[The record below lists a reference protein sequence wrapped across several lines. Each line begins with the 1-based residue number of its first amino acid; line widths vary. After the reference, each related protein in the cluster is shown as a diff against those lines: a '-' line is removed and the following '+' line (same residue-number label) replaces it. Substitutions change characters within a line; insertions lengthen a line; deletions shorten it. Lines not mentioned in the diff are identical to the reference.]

1 MMFLDGG
8 VLFVIVNMFGMVAV
22 FVLAMLVFTVRFVE
36 GFGLREIVMSRLVA
50 VLDSV
55 VDSVQVGGFGGVTDR
70 FAWQHFGV
78 DGDGNLWRRRG
89 VRLGVPVSVIVI
101 LKIFENVTDVQ
112 EGVAVKP
119 DVHESG
125 LHAGKHP
132 RDAALVDTADQREL
146 FFALDVNFD

>member
-1 MMFLDGG
+1 
-8 VLFVIVNMFGMVAV
+8 
-22 FVLAMLVFTVRFVE
+22 VE

-55 VDSVQVGGFGGVTDR
+55 VGSVQVGGFGAVTNR

-78 DGDGNLWRRRG
+78 HRDGNLWRRCG

-101 LKIFENVTDVQ
+101 LKIFENVADVQ
-112 EGVAVKP
+112 EGVAVKS

-125 LHAGKHP
+125 LHARKHP